1 MFLTLSSYDWSQL
14 PNNSYHV
21 WGVLCKYYTI
31 ESLLDI
37 SITTVIQSA
46 NMIRRKPGR
55 TRTALNITAS
65 EVTIL
70 LWTLRTW
77 LVIILSALL
86 SVGPSAILGTIKQH
100 RVIFQ
105 IKFKNVFC
113 FVFFYTFTR
122 VLVFLMSWQVWV
134 GLHVIHD
141 KCTVHAVII
150 LVLTVLC
157 PHCHLKRFVRI
168 ARPLVWWIWP

>member
-46 NMIRRKPGR
+46 NMIRRKHGR

-86 SVGPSAILGTIKQH
+86 SVGPSAILGTIKQY

-113 FVFFYTFTR
+113 FFFLHLHEGFGVSHVLAGMSGITYYT
-122 VLVFLMSWQVWV
+122 WQMHSTCCDYLSFD
-134 GLHVIHD
+134 GSLPH
-141 KCTVHAVII
+141 TAI
-150 LVLTVLC
+150 LKDLYV
-157 PHCHLKRFVRI
+157 
-168 ARPLVWWIWP
+168 